1 MASCTCHV
9 LGGTKRFRLERIVRP
24 LLTTAAKIRAC
35 TTTSVALILNVR
47 ASVDGFIDAE
57 FLTQKIP
64 NYSDLITTE
73 WLIAIIPKGLESIFW
88 QSFKVYVPLL

>member
-1 MASCTCHV
+1 
-9 LGGTKRFRLERIVRP
+9 
-24 LLTTAAKIRAC
+24 
-35 TTTSVALILNVR
+35 LNVR